1 VLAAK
6 LVAGGEISAWRARIA
21 VPATNREFA
30 ARLFDHATP
39 LEALAVS
46 AGAADPLAT
55 EGAAPPYTIPHI
67 AVDRV
72 PVDLALP
79 TARLRGNAHG
89 YTAFFTESFVDE
101 LAHHARR
108 EPLSYRIEMLATD
121 VRLAACLTAVARLG
135 QWGGGIEQSGQGLAC
150 HRMDDIAAP
159 GSGGGRIAVIAT
171 ARRDERGVRVDKI
184 AAVAD
189 IGRIVNLDIARQQIE
204 GGLIFG
210 LGLAMGAAGGYAQ
223 GVPLTTRL
231 AALGLPYLGD
241 TPEIRVDFIDSE
253 APPFDPGELGT
264 AVVAP
269 AIANALFSATGVRF
283 RRLPLLSEDV

>member
-1 VLAAK
+1 M
-6 LVAGGEISAWRARIA
+6 
-21 VPATNREFA
+21 
-30 ARLFDHATP
+30 
-39 LEALAVS
+39 
-46 AGAADPLAT
+46 GAADPLAT
-55 EGAAPPYTIPHI
+55 EGAAPPYTIPHLAI
-67 AVDRV
+67 DRV
-72 PVDLALP
+72 SVDLALP

-89 YTAFFTESFVDE
+89 YTAFFTESFIDE
-101 LAHHARR
+101 LAHKARR
-108 EPLSYRIEMLATD
+108 EPLSYRIEMLGSD

-159 GSGGGRIAVIAT
+159 GIGGGRIAVIAT

-210 LGLAMGAAGGYAQ
+210 LGLAMGAAGSYAQ
-223 GVPLTTRL
+223 GVPVTTRL
-231 AALGLPYLGD
+231 AGLGLPYLGD

-264 AVVAP
+264 VVVGP